1 MSREPDQDPI
11 PVMGEAAVTGRASV
25 DAARLD
31 GHAAADASLVAL
43 VGRLSTLLA
52 ESDLSELEVQAGS
65 TSLVLRKPVAAPVAT
80 AAALA
85 APGPVSPAPVEASAP
100 GAALAA
106 GAATA
111 APSHGRA
118 AVAPDRPA
126 GHSGRLVV
134 AAPLTGVWYS
144 SASPGSPAFVT
155 VGSEITVGQVI
166 GLIEAMKLFNEI
178 KSDRAG
184 RVVRVVPENGSLVR
198 AKQPLVEVEPL

>member
-65 TSLVLRKPVAAPVAT
+65 TALVLRKPVVAAAVAPAAAP
-80 AAALA
+80 A
-85 APGPVSPAPVEASAP
+85 APPATPLEAPAPAAP
-100 GAALAA
+100 PA
-106 GAATA
+106 GAPA
-111 APSHGRA
+111 APPHGRA
-118 AVAPDRPA
+118 AATPDRAA

-144 SASPGSPAFVT
+144 SASPGSPPFVI
-155 VGSEITVGQVI
+155 VGSEIAVGQVI